1 VANTP
6 GARFIDACV
15 EGCAASHQALL
26 AAVDA
31 MEDSAFAEP
40 SHLPGWTRAHL
51 VGHLALNARSHVHLL
66 ACAARGEAGEQY
78 EGGAAGRIAAIDAAA
93 KRPPRELVGEL
104 RASIYVLE
112 GAWAGANARAWS
124 GTGTAASGAV
134 LAMGDLP
141 FLRWREAVVHLV
153 DLDIGIGRDSW
164 TDLWVRHELE
174 RQKMAW
180 AASRPMGLTLLP
192 RRALEL
198 AERDRLAWLIGR
210 LEVDGLPPG
219 PGL

>member
-1 VANTP
+1 MPSERPDGRLVTLIRVANTP
-6 GARFIDACV
+6 DARFIDACV

-26 AAVDA
+26 AAADA

-40 SHLPGWTRAHL
+40 SRLPGWTRAHL

-66 ACAARGEAGEQY
+66 ACAARGEAGDQY
-78 EGGAAGRIAAIDAAA
+78 E
-93 KRPPRELVGEL
+93 ELVGEL

-141 FLRWREAVVHLV
+141 FLRWREVVVHLV

-164 TDLWVRHELE
+164 PELWVRHELE

-198 AERDRLAWLIGR
+198 TERDRLAWLIGR

>member
-1 VANTP
+1 MANP
-6 GARFIDACV
+6 PDARFIDACV

-26 AAVDA
+26 SAVDA
-31 MEDSAFAEP
+31 MEESAFAGP
-40 SHLPGWTRAHL
+40 SLLPGWTRAHV
-51 VGHLALNARSHVHLL
+51 VGHLGLNARSHVHLL
-66 ACAARGEAGEQY
+66 ACAGRGEAGEQY
-78 EGGAAGRIAAIDAAA
+78 EGAAAGRAAAIEEASS
-93 KRPPRELVGEL
+93 RSPRELVDEL

-112 GAWAGANARAWS
+112 GAWAGASAATWA

-134 LAMGDLP
+134 LAMADLP
-141 FLRWREAVVHLV
+141 FLRWREVAVHLV
-153 DLDIGIGRDSW
+153 DLDIGVDRGSW
-164 TDLWVRHELE
+164 PDLWVRHELE

-192 RRALEL
+192 APALEL

-210 LEVDGLPPG
+210 LEVDGLPHG

>member
-1 VANTP
+1 MASTP
-6 GARFIDACV
+6 DARFIDACV

-31 MEDSAFAEP
+31 MEESAFSGP
-40 SHLPGWTRAHL
+40 SLLPGWTRAH
-51 VGHLALNARSHVHLL
+51 VIGHLGLNARSHVHLL
-66 ACAARGEAGEQY
+66 ACAARGETGEQY
-78 EGGAAGRIAAIDAAA
+78 EGGAAGRAAAIGAAA
-93 KRPPRELVGEL
+93 VRSPRELVDEL
-104 RASIYVLE
+104 RTSIYVLE
-112 GAWAGANARAWS
+112 GAWAGANAQAWS

-134 LAMGDLP
+134 LNMGDLP
-141 FLRWREAVVHLV
+141 FLRWREVAVHLV
-153 DLDIGIGRDSW
+153 DLDIGVGRDAW
-164 TDLWVRHELE
+164 PDLWVRHELE

-198 AERDRLAWLIGR
+198 VERDRVAWLIGR
-210 LEVDGLPPG
+210 LDIDGLPAG